1 MATGLDDLIVGGQLR
16 VGTGLCPPIKE
27 GDTRINGSAMME
39 GPVVIGSPNKE
50 AGMSAS
56 GATMGAFDENL
67 ATLMVA
73 RTTNIDEDCEPA
85 NRSLF
90 VKGNTH
96 LEGDGGTAAALDIT
110 SFSTFG
116 CRING
121 SPRPLDINGG
131 TVWVDAQGEA
141 YFAVGTGG
149 KTMSARF
156 AESDGKPK
164 PFDIQHP
171 TKGKGHRLRYAC
183 IEGPE
188 VGVYHRGRLRRGKE
202 ISLPYYWKN
211 LVHVESITVQ
221 LQPVGAHQDIIVK
234 RWDDEKIYLQSNGGL
249 PIDCFYHVYG
259 ERKDINP
266 LITEYEGNECFDYPD
281 PNYKP
286 GVVNPR
292 YDDPAFSGPP
302 NTITM

>member
-1 MATGLDDLIVGGQLR
+1 
-16 VGTGLCPPIKE
+16 
-27 GDTRINGSAMME
+27 
-39 GPVVIGSPNKE
+39 
-50 AGMSAS
+50 
-56 GATMGAFDENL
+56 
-67 ATLMVA
+67 MVA
-73 RTTNIDEDCEPA
+73 RP
-85 NRSLF
+85 
-90 VKGNTH
+90 
-96 LEGDGGTAAALDIT
+96 LE
-110 SFSTFG
+110 
-116 CRING
+116 
-121 SPRPLDINGG
+121 INGG

-156 AESDGKPK
+156 SESDGKPK

-188 VGVYHRGRLRRGKE
+188 VGVYYRGRLRRGKE
-202 ISLPYYWKN
+202 IILPYYWKN

-259 ERKDINP
+259 ERK
-266 LITEYEGNECFDYPD
+266 
-281 PNYKP
+281 
-286 GVVNPR
+286 R
-292 YDDPAFSGPP
+292 Y
-302 NTITM
+302 